1 MPGLPQEI
9 IIDLNNLIQYPINS
23 YQSFGVFC
31 WHGYN
36 SNPKLIELLISEG
49 NDEIKEY
56 QSLGLYELEQKSGIQ
71 IFPIKYNKILEN
83 SKNIKFIK
91 IIIKEN
97 FGEDWTYINQIML
110 YDKDSNRINNVLKDS
125 IISLS
130 KNENS
135 QNYVDNT
142 NDNIEIEDIDIQKQN
157 EKNESNIKNNSN
169 SIIENEFPKINDPK
183 NNSGMNKDISYNNN
197 EIMNNEK
204 YNNENTEKNKI
215 NNDENE
221 SKIVEENISNENND
235 NFKKSH
241 KVSRIEKILKRNILE
256 NENNELESQKYFNT
270 SNNMGD
276 KNKIKNNFF
285 DISQNKILKNVYTNT
300 PNRFNLIKKEQ
311 IKDKNTENE
320 LIIINN
326 KKRSYTPNIVH
337 LNQEKNDINKIS
349 LLNSKDYDNILKTQ
363 LKDMENQINLMNK
376 IDLSEIKNNNFNK
389 INNIEDQMNNFGK
402 TEPNNFYFKYNE
414 NYNNEINK
422 YLDNKRMMNKT
433 SYNNLYNENKNNK
446 NNFNEQQNNNKM
458 NSNKNYEYN
467 TPPSKRLN
475 KNFFENPKYIL
486 NDLASNN
493 TIDINKRLD
502 YLEKSVSEIKKE
514 LNSISKLVSNLI
526 SGNFL
531 QNNIKE
537 NIKLIFEEYIN
548 ERNLTTN
555 NNESNDHSLYSEL
568 LNEEKHQTIEK
579 DINKRIEKKLNKFTE
594 KIKNEIANKY
604 LKPSLNQIEFKMK
617 KNLEEINN
625 KIDEINKYNNFNQ
638 SNNNIKYIKDENNFS
653 NKFSGIQS
661 NNNISKTSSMLRNE
675 KYEEINKLGE
685 RLYQKLLEKEKK
697 LKLLKKETSKFLND

>member
-36 SNPKLIELLISEG
+36 SNPKLVEFLISEG
-49 NDEIKEY
+49 NDDIKEY

-71 IFPIKYNKILEN
+71 IFPIKNNKILEN

-337 LNQEKNDINKIS
+337 LNQEKNDN
-349 LLNSKDYDNILKTQ
+349 
-363 LKDMENQINLMNK
+363 NQM
-376 IDLSEIKNNNFNK
+376 
-389 INNIEDQMNNFGK
+389 
-402 TEPNNFYFKYNE
+402 
-414 NYNNEINK
+414 
-422 YLDNKRMMNKT
+422 
-433 SYNNLYNENKNNK
+433 
-446 NNFNEQQNNNKM
+446 
-458 NSNKNYEYN
+458 
-467 TPPSKRLN
+467 
-475 KNFFENPKYIL
+475 
-486 NDLASNN
+486 
-493 TIDINKRLD
+493 
-502 YLEKSVSEIKKE
+502 
-514 LNSISKLVSNLI
+514 
-526 SGNFL
+526 
-531 QNNIKE
+531 
-537 NIKLIFEEYIN
+537 
-548 ERNLTTN
+548 
-555 NNESNDHSLYSEL
+555 
-568 LNEEKHQTIEK
+568 
-579 DINKRIEKKLNKFTE
+579 
-594 KIKNEIANKY
+594 
-604 LKPSLNQIEFKMK
+604 
-617 KNLEEINN
+617 
-625 KIDEINKYNNFNQ
+625 
-638 SNNNIKYIKDENNFS
+638 
-653 NKFSGIQS
+653 
-661 NNNISKTSSMLRNE
+661 
-675 KYEEINKLGE
+675 
-685 RLYQKLLEKEKK
+685 
-697 LKLLKKETSKFLND
+697 

>member
-36 SNPKLIELLISEG
+36 SNPKLVEFLISEG
-49 NDEIKEY
+49 NDDIKEY

-71 IFPIKYNKILEN
+71 IFPIKNNKILEN

-475 KNFFENPKYIL
+475 QNFFENPKYIL

-502 YLEKSVSEIKKE
+502 YLEKSVIEIKKE

-625 KIDEINKYNNFNQ
+625 KIDEMTKYNNFNQ

>member
-1 MPGLPQEI
+1 LPGLPQEI

-36 SNPKLIELLISEG
+36 SNPKLVEFLISEG
-49 NDEIKEY
+49 NDDIKEY

-71 IFPIKYNKILEN
+71 IFPIKNNKILEN

-433 SYNNLYNENKNNK
+433 SIII
-446 NNFNEQQNNNKM
+446 
-458 NSNKNYEYN
+458 
-467 TPPSKRLN
+467 
-475 KNFFENPKYIL
+475 YIM
-486 NDLASNN
+486 
-493 TIDINKRLD
+493 
-502 YLEKSVSEIKKE
+502 
-514 LNSISKLVSNLI
+514 
-526 SGNFL
+526 
-531 QNNIKE
+531 
-537 NIKLIFEEYIN
+537 
-548 ERNLTTN
+548 
-555 NNESNDHSLYSEL
+555 
-568 LNEEKHQTIEK
+568 
-579 DINKRIEKKLNKFTE
+579 
-594 KIKNEIANKY
+594 KIKIIKII
-604 LKPSLNQIEFKMK
+604 LM
-617 KNLEEINN
+617 NN
-625 KIDEINKYNNFNQ
+625 KII
-638 SNNNIKYIKDENNFS
+638 IK
-653 NKFSGIQS
+653 
-661 NNNISKTSSMLRNE
+661 
-675 KYEEINKLGE
+675 
-685 RLYQKLLEKEKK
+685 
-697 LKLLKKETSKFLND
+697 